1 MVCLII
7 IFNILF
13 NLLRE
18 LCVTETVRHGESDKP
33 QATYPIAAYAVD
45 IAYMIKQLGLDKA
58 VAVGHSMGG
67 LAVLQLAALHPD
79 RVAGNCHDRPCTA
92 QNRTG
97 DEKRKTWSR

>member
-18 LCVTETVRHGESDKP
+18 LCITETVRHGESDKP

-58 VAVGHSMGG
+58 VAVGHSMEAS
-67 LAVLQLAALHPD
+67 LSCSWQPSI
-79 RVAGNCHDRPCTA
+79 PTA
-92 QNRTG
+92 WRG
-97 DEKRKTWSR
+97 PLS